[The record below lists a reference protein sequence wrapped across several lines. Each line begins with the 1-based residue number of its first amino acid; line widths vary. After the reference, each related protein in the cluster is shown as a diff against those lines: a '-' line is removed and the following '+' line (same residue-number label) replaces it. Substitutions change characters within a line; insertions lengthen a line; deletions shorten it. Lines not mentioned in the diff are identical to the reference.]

1 MPESRLHLTPWL
13 LFATLL
19 VVIDQGVK
27 HWVTA
32 TLQYGQPHPVVPG
45 YFNLT
50 LLHNTG
56 AAFSLLAE
64 APGWQRWLFT
74 GVAVVVVAWIVSSL
88 RRLPPGSRWSALAL
102 TLIMAGALGNCWD
115 RVVDG
120 YVTDFVQLCY
130 RQACFPAFNVADSA
144 ITVGA
149 AMVLVDML
157 RELRG

>member
-1 MPESRLHLTPWL
+1 MTPWM
-13 LFATLL
+13 LFAALL
-19 VVIDQGVK
+19 VGADQGVK

-32 TLQYGQPHPVVPG
+32 SLEYGHPNPVIPG

-56 AAFSLLAE
+56 AAFSLLAD
-64 APGWQRWLFT
+64 AAGWQRWLFT
-74 GVAVVVVAWIVSSL
+74 AVAVVVVAWIVASL
-88 RRLPPGSRWSALAL
+88 RRLPPGSVWSPLAL
-102 TLIMAGALGNCWD
+102 TLIMAGAVGNCWD

-130 RQACFPAFNVADSA
+130 QQACFPAFNVADSA

-149 AMVLVDML
+149 GMVLVDMI